1 MTKEEKKDELKNKIS
16 MALKDPTLQQGFE
29 IICRELAD
37 LQKEV
42 IDLRRDK
49 EDLIF
54 VRNAKADHILE
65 LKEQIEKMKCCGNC
79 KHFKFVFNSAKESA
93 KGNYQCL
100 KDGDNGKFYRSCN
113 SFEQEKWELR
123 NCII

>member
-1 MTKEEKKDELKNKIS
+1 MTKDELKDELKNRIS
-16 MALKDPTLQQGFE
+16 MAIKDPTLQQGFE

-54 VRNAKADHILE
+54 VRNAKADHINE
-65 LKEQIEKMKCCGNC
+65 LKAQIEKMKCCGNC
-79 KHFKFVFNSAKESA
+79 KHCKYSESEESYEWCEKHDQVVNIAIRPCYAYEMFDLDKAIKEI
-93 KGNYQCL
+93 
-100 KDGDNGKFYRSCN
+100 
-113 SFEQEKWELR
+113 EK
-123 NCII
+123 

>member
-1 MTKEEKKDELKNKIS
+1 MTKDEKKDELKNRIS

-65 LKEQIEKMKCCGNC
+65 LKEQIEKMKFWHN
-79 KHFKFVFNSAKESA
+79 KTEMEVVRDVLTEYINNHESFDIAIFNVRNRLN
-93 KGNYQCL
+93 GRL
-100 KDGDNGKFYRSCN
+100 KNDRRRNGRRI
-113 SFEQEKWELR
+113 L
-123 NCII
+123 